1 MSWACVRNAEILCD
15 LVSFLDEDEYKTSG
29 DNVKILE
36 RFFFLMSQ
44 YSIYSYD
51 KTGNS
56 EDGDYYRI
64 NYRFARLVMETL
76 KEIDSSYS
84 LKEIFKLIFDDF
96 TINEKQN
103 SEFYEAK
110 IKKLMLDYYEEKHSQ
125 VPIITAERLESTL
138 TKRKCSK
145 STLIEKILKLD
156 SRFKNE
162 PYRNMLNEVLPIPG
176 KEQMTVDDVP
186 QILDAINN
194 GLNELYNGN
203 AEANNQDAV
212 PTPEE

>member
-1 MSWACVRNAEILCD
+1 
-15 LVSFLDEDEYKTSG
+15 
-29 DNVKILE
+29 
-36 RFFFLMSQ
+36 MSQ

-138 TKRKCSK
+138 TMRFYLFLAKSK
-145 STLIEKILKLD
+145 
-156 SRFKNE
+156 
-162 PYRNMLNEVLPIPG
+162 
-176 KEQMTVDDVP
+176 
-186 QILDAINN
+186 
-194 GLNELYNGN
+194 
-203 AEANNQDAV
+203 
-212 PTPEE
+212 